1 MSSSKSIQK
10 TIKFEDIKSKNLE
23 LTKLKNNLILDKK
36 NYETANKNIILD
48 SKLNNFSPIKSKG
61 NKQDLITKPMI
72 YFPTTITSKEETKDK
87 YSNTSI
93 TSIDNIFFGESKP
106 SLSSLESKN
115 EMANFNKNQLKKN
128 IILSQEK
135 ELLIPIEKKNDEKY
149 KLLTIQKIKDKF
161 PPYKSAKRFDEEER
175 KIFRNSLDEAE
186 KYAILKKKKIIYS
199 NKKDIFVFVSLFN
212 NNDEEF
218 KFPLFRDN
226 DIGIYK
232 YWQAKIVDS
241 QVDEDD
247 DTDDEQEKVA
257 KYYCIKE
264 LKEAF
269 EVLQDKGNK
278 IVQNTKFLD

>member
-1 MSSSKSIQK
+1 MK
-10 TIKFEDIKSKNLE
+10 
-23 LTKLKNNLILDKK
+23 
-36 NYETANKNIILD
+36 
-48 SKLNNFSPIKSKG
+48 
-61 NKQDLITKPMI
+61 
-72 YFPTTITSKEETKDK
+72 
-87 YSNTSI
+87 
-93 TSIDNIFFGESKP
+93 
-106 SLSSLESKN
+106 
-115 EMANFNKNQLKKN
+115 
-128 IILSQEK
+128 
-135 ELLIPIEKKNDEKY
+135 KKNDEKY

>member
-115 EMANFNKNQLKKN
+115 EMVNFNKNQLKKN

>member
-93 TSIDNIFFGESKP
+93 TSLDNIFFGESKP

-212 NNDEEF
+212 NKEKEF